1 MGAIQLAL
9 GLALFTIGSK
19 SVPAA
24 ELSLLSLLEP
34 VLAPIWVW
42 LAFAEIPPVATLV
55 GGAVILAALL
65 WRTLADQAVFFR
77 PDRFMRLS

>member
-1 MGAIQLAL
+1 MGAVQLAL

-19 SVPAA
+19 TVPAA
-24 ELSLLSLLEP
+24 ELALLALAEP

-42 LAFAEIPPVATLV
+42 LAFGEVPPVTTLA
-55 GGAVILAALL
+55 GGAVILTALIA
-65 WRTLADQAVFFR
+65 RVAADQAAFFK